1 MNNREHINKWLEYEK
16 AGIFD
21 LDVNPVDW
29 DDCYPVTEDFPYVQ
43 RNIFKRFTNFL
54 KRKFVVAPF
63 CRKINK
69 HERNTIVVGREN
81 LKGIKRAILTCNHV
95 YIFDCL
101 AVKYAVKH
109 KMKFVAA
116 EFNNRKG
123 FLGDMMRA
131 EGIMPLSAKLS
142 VQRKFAKALGEHLKS
157 GHYVL
162 FYPEQAMW
170 YQYDKPR
177 PLKNGAFRYAEKFDV
192 PVVPTFITYRDSGQV
207 DSDGV
212 KIMHFT
218 VHILKPIFP
227 PENMSAN
234 ERAQYLKERTFSAY
248 KDLYERTYGKPL
260 EYKTEADSL

>member
-1 MNNREHINKWLEYEK
+1 MNNREHINTWLEYEK
-16 AGIFD
+16 AGTFD
-21 LDVNPVDW
+21 KDVNPVDW
-29 DDCYPVTEDFPYVQ
+29 NDCYPVTEDFPYVQ

-54 KRKFVVAPF
+54 KRKFVVEPHM
-63 CRKINK
+63 RKVNK
-69 HERNTIVVGREN
+69 RERNTIVVGREN
-81 LKGIKRAILTCNHV
+81 LKGVKRAIVTCNHV

-109 KMKFVAA
+109 KLKYVVA

-131 EGIMPLSAKLS
+131 EGIMPLSPKLS
-142 VQRKFAKALGEHLKS
+142 VQRKFVKSLGEHLEND
-157 GHYVL
+157 YYIL

-177 PLKNGAFRYAEKFDV
+177 PLKSGAFKYAEKFNV
-192 PVVPTFITYRDSGQV
+192 PILPTFITYRDSGKV

-227 PENMSAN
+227 PADLNAN
-234 ERAQYLKERTFSAY
+234 ERARYLQEHTFLAY
-248 KDLYERTYGKPL
+248 KELYEKTYNKPL
-260 EYKTEADSL
+260 EYVTEKDCL